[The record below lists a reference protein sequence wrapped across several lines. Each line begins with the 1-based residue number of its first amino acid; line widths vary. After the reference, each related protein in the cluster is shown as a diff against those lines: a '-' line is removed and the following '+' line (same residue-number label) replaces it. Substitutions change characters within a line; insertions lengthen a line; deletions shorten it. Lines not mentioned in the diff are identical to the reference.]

1 MKLKIISPEKVIY
14 KGDVERVSLPG
25 SLGFFTVLKD
35 HAPLVSSLV
44 EGKIVYLEAEGE
56 KEMEMEIES
65 GVVEVRDNEVI
76 ICIG

>member
-1 MKLKIISPEKVIY
+1 MKLKIISPEKVVY
-14 KGDVERVSLPG
+14 KGEVERVSLPG

-44 EGKIVYLEAEGE
+44 EGKIVYLEVEGE
-56 KEMEMEIES
+56 KEMEIES

>member
-1 MKLKIISPEKVIY
+1 MMKLKIISPEKVIY

-25 SLGFFTVLKD
+25 SLGLFTVLKD

-44 EGKIVYLEAEGE
+44 EGKVVYLGTEGE
-56 KEMEMEIES
+56 KELMIES

>member
-25 SLGFFTVLKD
+25 SLGLFTVLKD

-44 EGKIVYLEAEGE
+44 EGKVVYLGTEGE
-56 KEMEMEIES
+56 KELMIES

>member
-1 MKLKIISPEKVIY
+1 MKLKIISPEKVVY
-14 KGDVERVSLPG
+14 KGEVERVSLSG

-56 KEMEMEIES
+56 KEMEIES

>member
-1 MKLKIISPEKVIY
+1 M
-14 KGDVERVSLPG
+14 
-25 SLGFFTVLKD
+25 
-35 HAPLVSSLV
+35 VSSLV

-56 KEMEMEIES
+56 KEMEIES

>member
-1 MKLKIISPEKVIY
+1 MKLKIISPEKVVY
-14 KGDVERVSLPG
+14 KGEVERGSLPG

-56 KEMEMEIES
+56 KEMEIES

>member
-56 KEMEMEIES
+56 KEMEIES

>member
-1 MKLKIISPEKVIY
+1 MKLKIISPEKVVY
-14 KGDVERVSLPG
+14 KGEVERVSLPG

-56 KEMEMEIES
+56 KEMEIES
-65 GVVEVRDNEVI
+65 GVVGVRDTEVI

>member
-1 MKLKIISPEKVIY
+1 MKLKIISPEKVVY
-14 KGDVERVSLPG
+14 KGEVERVSLPG

-35 HAPLVSSLV
+35 HAPLVSSVV

-56 KEMEMEIES
+56 KEMEIES

>member
-1 MKLKIISPEKVIY
+1 MMKLKIISPEKVVY
-14 KGDVERVSLPG
+14 KGEVERVSLPG

-56 KEMEMEIES
+56 KEMEIES

>member
-1 MKLKIISPEKVIY
+1 MKLKIISPEKVVY
-14 KGDVERVSLPG
+14 KGEVERVSLPG

-56 KEMEMEIES
+56 KEMEIES